1 MYWQVVDNTNFDVKS
16 ISFCVTNQNKS
27 PFCFL
32 DKHGAV
38 TKLPKMFEEIVLK
51 SMPLIKEAFLPNY
64 REDDLLSFQRA
75 NKDLEGKYVLIYLY
89 RVSQGKMC

>member
-1 MYWQVVDNTNFDVKS
+1 
-16 ISFCVTNQNKS
+16 
-27 PFCFL
+27 
-32 DKHGAV
+32 
-38 TKLPKMFEEIVLK
+38 MFEEIVLK